1 MRFCWPLLLLV
12 GYALAGCHQA
22 SRTAP
27 LIRGEI
33 DTFEDGDQINLF
45 QKTWD
50 ALAEGGPT
58 ATVSTLQGGFARD
71 SQYHLVVDGYR
82 PPDASGAQVA
92 GVRVSLTQSPLPADP
107 NQAEIAR
114 DASAYQGLAFALR
127 GTPGTYII
135 QLGSTR
141 IRDFDHYNA
150 YVEVQE
156 GWTEYRIPF
165 SQFRQ
170 EGFGQ
175 PQPWSSQ
182 HLAHLAFFANVT
194 GNFSFGLDDVRFYQ

>member
-1 MRFCWPLLLLV
+1 MRSWPLLLLV
-12 GYALAGCHQA
+12 GCALAGCRQA
-22 SRTAP
+22 PRSAP
-27 LIRGEI
+27 LVRGEI
-33 DTFEDGDQINLF
+33 DTFEDGDRINLF

-127 GTPGTYII
+127 GTPGTYIV
-135 QLGSTR
+135 QLGSIR

-165 SQFRQ
+165 SQFQQ

-182 HLAHLAFFANVT
+182 HLAHLALFANVT
-194 GNFSFGLDDVRFYQ
+194 GNFSFGLDDVRFYK